1 MSEDIINVGTPGHI
15 DHDEYVE
22 IKHTQCG
29 EVAILYKKEFLMTG
43 EIPKTDRAKWPD
55 GTIPEYGSAVVCHN
69 CKERII
75 ITIVKNNV
83 SAIAIN
89 FY

>member
-1 MSEDIINVGTPGHI
+1 MSK
-15 DHDEYVE
+15 DEYVE
-22 IKHTQCG
+22 IKHTECG
-29 EVAILYKKEFLMTG
+29 EIAILYKRDFLMTG
-43 EIPKTDRAKWPD
+43 AIPQTDRAKWPD

-69 CKERII
+69 CKKRI

-83 SAIAIN
+83 SAVATN